1 MVNGKAN
8 TPNVLWLV
16 IVFLSSGHHRNVKGF
31 SKSHQTNN
39 LSLSLSDIKDY
50 FFIMWILVIV
60 PVPFVKYFMLIFFK
74 CNMYIVV
81 FISCSTLP

>member
-39 LSLSLSDIKDY
+39 LSLSLSL
-50 FFIMWILVIV
+50 IL
-60 PVPFVKYFMLIFFK
+60 KTIFLLCEF
-74 CNMYIVV
+74 
-81 FISCSTLP
+81 LW